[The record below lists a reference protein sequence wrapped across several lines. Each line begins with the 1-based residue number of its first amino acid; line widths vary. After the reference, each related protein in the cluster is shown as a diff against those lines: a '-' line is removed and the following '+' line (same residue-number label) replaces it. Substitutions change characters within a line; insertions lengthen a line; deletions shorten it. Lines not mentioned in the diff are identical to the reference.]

1 MPGRYI
7 VESVRLFHSFNSGNL
22 TNESDKRPQWP
33 ILLWLPVRTQRRK
46 SKLETIKPTNP
57 PPTLTASLNPT
68 HAETLPMVPQRVRK
82 RSTARRRA
90 VHALSLGGE
99 AQDGGR
105 PREGLLVVAHAEDR
119 RAERGAELRTDELCG
134 LELVLCWYI
143 NCTSLLCVHS
153 ELRLR

>member
-1 MPGRYI
+1 MTK
-7 VESVRLFHSFNSGNL
+7 VKF
-22 TNESDKRPQWP
+22 
-33 ILLWLPVRTQRRK
+33 
-46 SKLETIKPTNP
+46 ETTKPTNP
-57 PPTLTASLNPT
+57 SSTLTASLNVRT
-68 HAETLPMVPQRVRK
+68 YAETLPMVPQRVRK
-82 RSTARRRA
+82 RPTARRRA

-143 NCTSLLCVHS
+143 YRASLFFSFSELSSWREGEVLIHPLLC
-153 ELRLR
+153 LG